1 LSQPNIAV
9 VQRYAGSC
17 VGPELLCHALPCTA
31 LSIDFSAAPT
41 DLILNDLVIKPG
53 QRVLTRLV
61 ISRLPSG
68 TVIDIPVH
76 VFRSTEPGPTV
87 LLLAGMH
94 GDEVNGIET
103 IRRMVR
109 RDQLRPLRGTIIA
122 IPILNIYGF
131 LNFSREVPDGKD
143 VNRSFPGNPRGSLA
157 SRVAHRFMREIMP
170 LIDYGIDFHT
180 GGAARANISQVRC
193 LLHQD
198 AETDALAAAF
208 AAPFTL
214 HAALREGRR
223 IIVYET
229 GESLRLDD
237 AGIELAIAGTFRV
250 LQHLGMVETAVP
262 AAAASVVCM
271 RSTWLRAR
279 YAGLFRSD
287 VQLGDYIEKGQVY
300 GSVADPYGE
309 HAVRLESP
317 VAGYIIGLNHMPVV
331 NQGDALVHVGRTD
344 MAPSRADLAA
354 PFEEKPMKP
363 LEVDESDEDEL

>member
-1 LSQPNIAV
+1 MPHPAV
-9 VQRYAGSC
+9 
-17 VGPELLCHALPCTA
+17 PTNLC
-31 LSIDFSAAPT
+31 
-41 DLILNDLVIKPG
+41 LNGLVIKPG
-53 QRVLTRLV
+53 ERVLTRLV

-76 VFRSTEPGPTV
+76 VFRSGEPGPTV
-87 LLLAGMH
+87 LLMAGMH

-103 IRRMVR
+103 IRRMIR
-109 RDQLRPLRGTIIA
+109 RDLLQPLRGTIIA
-122 IPILNIYGF
+122 VPILNIYGF

-180 GGAARANISQVRC
+180 GGAARANIPQIRC

-208 AAPFTL
+208 GAPFTL
-214 HAALREGRR
+214 HAALRPGSLREAAMQQGRR

-229 GESLRLDD
+229 GESLRLDEG
-237 AGIELAIAGTFRV
+237 GIDLAIAGTFR
-250 LQHLGMVETAVP
+250 LLHHLGMAP
-262 AAAASVVCM
+262 AAAPTLTPSVVCM

-279 YAGLFRSD
+279 FAGLFRSL
-287 VQLGDYIEKGQVY
+287 VQLGQYVEKGQVY

-309 HAVRLESP
+309 TAVRLEAP

-331 NQGDALVHVGRTD
+331 NQGDALVHLGRTD
-344 MAPSRADLAA
+344 AAPSRLDHAA
-354 PFEEKPMKP
+354 PFEEKPRLP
-363 LEVDESDEDEL
+363 ATDLHEEDDEEIAGEELK

>member
-1 LSQPNIAV
+1 MTPAT
-9 VQRYAGSC
+9 R
-17 VGPELLCHALPCTA
+17 
-31 LSIDFSAAPT
+31 SAA
-41 DLILNDLVIKPG
+41 DISLNGLTIRPG
-53 QRVLTRLV
+53 ENVQTRLV

-76 VFRSTEPGPTV
+76 VYRSTVPGPTV

-103 IRRMVR
+103 IRRLIR
-109 RDQLRPLRGTIIA
+109 RGLLQPLKGTIIA

-180 GGAARANISQVRC
+180 GGAARSNMPQIRC
-193 LLHQD
+193 ILHED
-198 AETDALAAAF
+198 EETDGLAAAF
-208 AAPFTL
+208 GAPFTL
-214 HAALREGRR
+214 HASLRPGSLREAAMQEGRR

-229 GESLRLDD
+229 GESLRLDET
-237 AGIELAIAGTFRV
+237 GIELAIAGTFRV
-250 LQHLGMVETAVP
+250 LHHLGMVAQ
-262 AAAASVVCM
+262 AAPSEHAQVVCV

-279 YAGLFRSD
+279 YAGLFRSL
-287 VQLGDYIEKGQVY
+287 VQNGAYLEKGQVY
-300 GSVADPYGE
+300 GTISDPYGE
-309 HAVRLESP
+309 ASVRLESP
-317 VAGYIIGLNHMPVV
+317 VTGYIIGLNYMPVV

-344 MAPSRADLAA
+344 AAPSRTDLAP
-354 PFEEKPMKP
+354 PFEEKPTRP
-363 LEVDESDEDEL
+363 QEAEADDSELYEDELH

>member
-1 LSQPNIAV
+1 MNGLTIS
-9 VQRYAGSC
+9 
-17 VGPELLCHALPCTA
+17 
-31 LSIDFSAAPT
+31 
-41 DLILNDLVIKPG
+41 PG
-53 QRVLTRLV
+53 QQVLTRLV

-76 VFRSTEPGPTV
+76 VFRAVEPGPTV
-87 LLLAGMH
+87 LLMAGLH

-103 IRRMVR
+103 IRRMIR
-109 RDQLRPLRGTIIA
+109 RRLLTPLRGTIIA

-180 GGAARANISQVRC
+180 GGAARANISQIRC

-208 AAPFTL
+208 GAPFTL
-214 HAALREGRR
+214 HAGLRPGSLRETAMQQGRR
-223 IIVYET
+223 IIVFET
-229 GESLRLDD
+229 GESLRLDE
-237 AGIELAIAGTFRV
+237 AGIDLGIAGAFRV
-250 LQHLGMVETAVP
+250 LHHLGMVAEATP
-262 AAAASVVCM
+262 APQPSVVCM
-271 RSTWLRAR
+271 RSTWLRAK
-279 YAGLFRSD
+279 YAGLFRSL
-287 VQLGDYIEKGQVY
+287 VHLGDYVEKGQVF

-309 HAVRLESP
+309 NSVRLESP

-344 MAPSRADLAA
+344 FAPSRADLAA
-354 PFEEKPMKP
+354 PFEEKPFKP
-363 LEVDESDEDEL
+363 LDSETEEDEEAGEEQLPEPSH

>member
-1 LSQPNIAV
+1 MSQTVPDQLCLNGLTI
-9 VQRYAGSC
+9 
-17 VGPELLCHALPCTA
+17 GPGE
-31 LSIDFSAAPT
+31 
-41 DLILNDLVIKPG
+41 
-53 QRVLTRLV
+53 RVLTRLV

-76 VFRSTEPGPTV
+76 VFRAVEPGPTV
-87 LLLAGMH
+87 LLMAGMH

-103 IRRMVR
+103 IRRLIR
-109 RDQLRPLRGTIIA
+109 RDLLRPLRGTIIA

-180 GGAARANISQVRC
+180 GGATRANTPQIRC
-193 LLHQD
+193 LLHED

-214 HAALREGRR
+214 HAGLRPGSLRETAMQQGCR

-229 GESLRLDD
+229 GESMRLDEG
-237 AGIELAIAGTFRV
+237 GIDLGIAGTLRV
-250 LQHLGMVETAVP
+250 LHHLGMVAEAP
-262 AAAASVVCM
+262 APSQPTVVCL

-279 YAGLFRSD
+279 YAGIFRSL
-287 VQLGDYIEKGQVY
+287 VQLGQHVEEGQAY

-309 HAVRLESP
+309 RSVRLESP
-317 VAGYIIGLNHMPVV
+317 VTGYIIGLNHMPVV
-331 NQGDALVHVGRTD
+331 NQGDALVHVARLD
-344 MAPSRADLAA
+344 AAPSRADLVV
-354 PFEEKPMKP
+354 PFDEKPIKRTEEDVN
-363 LEVDESDEDEL
+363 EVDRAEDPAPHDDGHGDEVW

>member
-1 LSQPNIAV
+1 M
-9 VQRYAGSC
+9 
-17 VGPELLCHALPCTA
+17 LL
-31 LSIDFSAAPT
+31 
-41 DLILNDLVIKPG
+41 NGLVIRPG
-53 QRVLTRLV
+53 DEVQTRLV

-76 VFRSTEPGPTV
+76 VYRSRNPGPTV

-103 IRRMVR
+103 IRRLIR
-109 RDQLRPLRGTIIA
+109 REQLRPLRGSIIA

-180 GGAARANISQVRC
+180 GGAARSNTPQIRC
-193 LLHQD
+193 LLHED
-198 AETDALAAAF
+198 PEIDALAAAF

-214 HAALREGRR
+214 NAGLRPGSLREAAMQQGRR

-229 GESLRLDD
+229 GESLRLDEI
-237 AGIELAIAGTFRV
+237 GIELATAGTFRV
-250 LQHLGMVETAVP
+250 LQYLGM
-262 AAAASVVCM
+262 AAAATPPEHPGVVCV

-279 YAGLFRSD
+279 YAGLFRSF
-287 VQLGDYIEKGQVY
+287 VRNGDYVEKGHVY

-309 HAVRLESP
+309 TAVRLESP

-331 NQGDALVHVGRTD
+331 NQGDALVHVGRVD
-344 MAPSRADLAA
+344 AAPSRSDLAP
-354 PFEEKPMKP
+354 PFDEKPHKEP
-363 LEVDESDEDEL
+363 EPDADDPELDEDEAH

>member
-1 LSQPNIAV
+1 
-9 VQRYAGSC
+9 VQ
-17 VGPELLCHALPCTA
+17 
-31 LSIDFSAAPT
+31 
-41 DLILNDLVIKPG
+41 
-53 QRVLTRLV
+53 TRLV

-76 VFRSTEPGPTV
+76 VFRATEPGPTV

-103 IRRMVR
+103 IRRLIR
-109 RDQLRPLRGTIIA
+109 RDLLRPLKGTIIA

-180 GGAARANISQVRC
+180 GGAARSNMPQIRC
-193 LLHQD
+193 LLHED
-198 AETDALAAAF
+198 PETDALAAAF

-214 HAALREGRR
+214 HASLRSGSLREAAMQEGRR

-229 GESLRLDD
+229 GESLRLDET
-237 AGIELAIAGTFRV
+237 GIDLAIAGTFRV
-250 LQHLGMVETAVP
+250 LHHLGMVAQTAP
-262 AAAASVVCM
+262 SEHPQVVCV

-279 YAGLFRSD
+279 YAGLFRSL
-287 VQLGDYIEKGQVY
+287 VQNGAYVEKGQVY
-300 GSVADPYGE
+300 GTISDPYGE
-309 HAVRLESP
+309 ASVRLESP
-317 VAGYIIGLNHMPVV
+317 VTGYIIGLNYMPVV
-331 NQGDALVHVGRTD
+331 NQGDALVHVGRVD
-344 MAPSRADLAA
+344 AAPSRADLAP
-354 PFEEKPMKP
+354 PFEEKPMRP
-363 LEVDESDEDEL
+363 LESEADDSELYEDELH